1 MRLAIIFM
9 LVMMPLS
16 GMAAE
21 SIGRLFMTPAERA
34 NLDVVRQNSNPV
46 NLKQEE
52 ALPETVIKEPDSI
65 SIQGYVKRSDGKKS
79 TVWINNTPMQ
89 EDQGNTEV
97 QVGKLG
103 KSANQVQITL
113 PASGRSVNLKPGQT
127 YDSVT
132 DSVREVDAKPLAADT
147 GKKKSSTEDAGTIGL
162 ENLPDEIKKQ
172 LYRNSPNR

>member
-34 NLDVVRQNSNPV
+34 NLDLVRQNSNPV

-127 YDSVT
+127 YDSNSDKVT
-132 DSVREVDAKPLAADT
+132 ELSTRSNQDTEKESSEATKNTKDST
-147 GKKKSSTEDAGTIGL
+147 
-162 ENLPDEIKKQ
+162 PDIPSRLKELLDKFAH
-172 LYRNSPNR
+172 P

>member
-1 MRLAIIFM
+1 MRLVVMLM
-9 LVMMPLS
+9 LVMMSRS

-34 NLDVVRQNSNPV
+34 NLDLVRQNSNPV

-52 ALPETVIKEPDSI
+52 SIPETVIKEPDSI

-89 EDQGNTEV
+89 EDQGNTDV

-113 PASGRSVNLKPGQT
+113 PASGRSMNLKPGQT
-127 YDSVT
+127 YDSAT
-132 DSVREVDAKPLAADT
+132 DSVREVDAKPLAHT
-147 GKKKSSTEDAGTIGL
+147 TKKKSNTEDAGTIGL

-172 LYRNSPNR
+172 LYRSSPSR